1 MICWILRFINNCR
14 HGGRNYGKTLS
25 VEELDI
31 AEKKLVKIVQQEA
44 FSSEEP
50 LKGRFTFR
58 DEEGIIRLKTK
69 ILRRHDDENFRCPI
83 VLPSKHELV
92 ERMIQDYHLQLLHAE
107 LIGSLSTSGFFLG
120 IRRFIARRGRPR
132 VVYSDNGTNFVGA
145 RNLLRSVDWNQIN
158 RSSSIMKIQW
168 KLNPPTAAWWGG
180 WWERLVQMIKK
191 LLRRVLGK
199 ALLSYEEMLTILCDA
214 EANINSRPL
223 TYESEDSTDLCALT
237 PSMFIQDVR
246 TEGVPDLDSL
256 DKINLSKRWRYHQKL
271 RVEFRK
277 RFRDEYLGMLVHRP
291 KTVPSRTIKKG
302 DLVFVEDDKRKR
314 TDWPMGRVIE
324 TYPGKDNNIRVVKVK
339 TSSGELLRPVQRVF
353 PMEIDNKE
361 SIFELK
367 TTESSTSPRNTGKR
381 SDLVIDTKDCELEN
395 SDKNIQFSGYGRKI
409 VKPKNFN

>member
-1 MICWILRFINNCR
+1 
-14 HGGRNYGKTLS
+14 
-25 VEELDI
+25 
-31 AEKKLVKIVQQEA
+31 
-44 FSSEEP
+44 
-50 LKGRFTFR
+50 
-58 DEEGIIRLKTK
+58 
-69 ILRRHDDENFRCPI
+69 
-83 VLPSKHELV
+83 
-92 ERMIQDYHLQLLHAE
+92 
-107 LIGSLSTSGFFLG
+107 
-120 IRRFIARRGRPR
+120 
-132 VVYSDNGTNFVGA
+132 
-145 RNLLRSVDWNQIN
+145 
-158 RSSSIMKIQW
+158 MKIQW

-324 TYPGKDNNIRVVKVK
+324 TYPGKDNNIRVVVK
-339 TSSGELLRPVQRVF
+339 
-353 PMEIDNKE
+353 
-361 SIFELK
+361 
-367 TTESSTSPRNTGKR
+367 
-381 SDLVIDTKDCELEN
+381 
-395 SDKNIQFSGYGRKI
+395 
-409 VKPKNFN
+409 

>member
-1 MICWILRFINNCR
+1 
-14 HGGRNYGKTLS
+14 
-25 VEELDI
+25 
-31 AEKKLVKIVQQEA
+31 
-44 FSSEEP
+44 
-50 LKGRFTFR
+50 
-58 DEEGIIRLKTK
+58 
-69 ILRRHDDENFRCPI
+69 
-83 VLPSKHELV
+83 
-92 ERMIQDYHLQLLHAE
+92 
-107 LIGSLSTSGFFLG
+107 
-120 IRRFIARRGRPR
+120 
-132 VVYSDNGTNFVGA
+132 
-145 RNLLRSVDWNQIN
+145 
-158 RSSSIMKIQW
+158 MKIQW

-199 ALLSYEEMLTILCDA
+199 ALLSYEEMLTILSDA

-223 TYESEDSTDLCALT
+223 TYESENSTDLCALT

-271 RVEFRK
+271 RVKFRK
-277 RFRDEYLGMLVHRP
+277 RFRDEYLGMLIHRP

-339 TSSGELLRPVQRVF
+339 TSNGELLRPVQRVF
-353 PMEIDNKE
+353 PMEVDNKE

-367 TTESSTSPRNTGKR
+367 TTESSKSSRNTSKMN
-381 SDLVIDTKDCELEN
+381 DLVLSVNLKILIKT
-395 SDKNIQFSGYGRKI
+395 IQFSRYGRKI